1 MRISRQTK
9 KGKGRHYTLKQDCE
23 TCNNLPI
30 KAFFGDS
37 DWLLLKLRC
46 IIHHIIANNLK
57 GHIKYRSVCLYHTLT
72 NLCIAFYCITRVM
85 NFWGEEGRL
94 LKFTRGGSFHFLPKN
109 MRGLCMHY
117 SPKSITVDL
126 IKLQFV
132 IMIFPFHSSP
142 PPPPAPTTL
151 FNSWPVPKKLF
162 RFIPSSDQIHKCR
175 ARYLNEPKKGGI
187 QDIEKN

>member
-1 MRISRQTK
+1 
-9 KGKGRHYTLKQDCE
+9 
-23 TCNNLPI
+23 
-30 KAFFGDS
+30 
-37 DWLLLKLRC
+37 
-46 IIHHIIANNLK
+46 
-57 GHIKYRSVCLYHTLT
+57 
-72 NLCIAFYCITRVM
+72 
-85 NFWGEEGRL
+85 
-94 LKFTRGGSFHFLPKN
+94 
-109 MRGLCMHY
+109 MHY

-142 PPPPAPTTL
+142 PPPPALAPATL
-151 FNSWPVPKKLF
+151 CNLWPVPKKLF